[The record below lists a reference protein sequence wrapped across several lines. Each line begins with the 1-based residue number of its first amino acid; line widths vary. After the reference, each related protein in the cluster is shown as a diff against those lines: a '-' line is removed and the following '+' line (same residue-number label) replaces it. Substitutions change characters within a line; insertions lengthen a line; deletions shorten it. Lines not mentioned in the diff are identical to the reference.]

1 MKDFLYLDTD
11 SISSISAQLFEG
23 SILEIIDEKTEQK
36 GGNIR
41 DNYGT
46 HDNRSSTAKLGTSG
60 TNFGG
65 TAESGKYEDKT
76 IEFLNNETFKMGVKK
91 AYDDFLYN
99 KVFDNLKSKNAI
111 CSIGKS
117 GQFDFV
123 DIEGRYNVTDLHT
136 SSKIFDTDL
145 LRQIPFIEEQY
156 KLPSIES
163 LESKFKSAQ
172 RYLENPGSKK
182 IPKQFQN
189 FEELSNFH
197 DIFKGLSTMK
207 IFNEMNK
214 HLNESLHNK
223 IVLNK
228 GNTILIGDRK
238 NLRIPGETIS
248 LAKEIELRGFG
259 RKITNK
265 EKVSTVIDFQKT
277 MNAKDFLSRGTQGML
292 MVFLSAIL
300 DLNEEDTFDIIQPI
314 GLEFSKVSI

>member
-23 SILEIIDEKTEQK
+23 NILEIIDEKTEQK
-36 GGNIR
+36 GENIR
-41 DNYGT
+41 DSYGT
-46 HDNRSSTAKLGTSG
+46 HDNRSSTAKLGVSG
-60 TNFGG
+60 TNVGG
-65 TAESGKYEDKT
+65 TAESGKYEDKN

-99 KVFDNLKSKNAI
+99 KVFDRLKLENEI
-111 CSIGKS
+111 HSIDKS
-117 GQFDFV
+117 NQFDFV
-123 DIEGRYNVTDLHT
+123 DIEGRYSVTDLHT

-145 LRQIPFIEEQY
+145 LRQMPFIDERYE
-156 KLPSIES
+156 LPSIES
-163 LESKFKSAQ
+163 LKSKFNSAQ
-172 RYLENPGSKK
+172 KYIENPGSKK
-182 IPKQFQN
+182 LPKQFQN
-189 FEELSNFH
+189 FEDLLDFY
-197 DIFKGLSTMK
+197 DTFKGLSMMK
-207 IFNEMNK
+207 TFNEMNK
-214 HLNESLHNK
+214 HLNEALHNK

-259 RKITNK
+259 RKITNN

-292 MVFLSAIL
+292 MVFLRAIL
-300 DLNEEDTFDIIQPI
+300 DLNDEDTFDIIQPI
-314 GLEFSKVSI
+314 GLEFSKVSR